1 MLDYDTSDADY
12 FKYVYW
18 SGFDGTCM
26 SEESYSRTY
35 LFDTLGNCIASP
47 DSVVKVTNSAIFQ
60 SHSYFSAST
69 VPLTTGNI
77 EKIFFYNMGNRIQYF
92 TYYSP

>member
-35 LFDTLGNCIASP
+35 LCDTLGNCILGHKVGAYINGTVNGKNV
-47 DSVVKVTNSAIFQ
+47 SVSCNYVF
-60 SHSYFSAST
+60 
-69 VPLTTGNI
+69 
-77 EKIFFYNMGNRIQYF
+77 
-92 TYYSP
+92 

>member
-35 LFDTLGNCIASP
+35 LCEILWEIALLRLILSLKLP
-47 DSVVKVTNSAIFQ
+47 ILPFFNHIATFQ
-60 SHSYFSAST
+60 QVQF
-69 VPLTTGNI
+69 
-77 EKIFFYNMGNRIQYF
+77 R
-92 TYYSP
+92 

>member
-35 LFDTLGNCIASP
+35 LFDTLGNCIVSP
-47 DSVVKVTNSAIFQ
+47 DSVVKITNSVIFLI
-60 SHSYFSAST
+60 T
-69 VPLTTGNI
+69 
-77 EKIFFYNMGNRIQYF
+77 
-92 TYYSP
+92 

>member
-35 LFDTLGNCIASP
+35 LCDTLGNCIVSP
-47 DSVVKVTNSAIFQ
+47 DSVVKVANSAIFFQ

-69 VPLTTGNI
+69 VSLTTGNI
-77 EKIFFYNMGNRIQYF
+77 EKFFL
-92 TYYSP
+92 

>member
-26 SEESYSRTY
+26 SEERIPGRIYVI
-35 LFDTLGNCIASP
+35 LWEIALLRLILSLKLP
-47 DSVVKVTNSAIFQ
+47 ILPFFNHIATFQ
-60 SHSYFSAST
+60 QVQF
-69 VPLTTGNI
+69 
-77 EKIFFYNMGNRIQYF
+77 R
-92 TYYSP
+92 

>member
-35 LFDTLGNCIASP
+35 LFDTLGNWIVSP
-47 DSVVKVTNSAIFQ
+47 DSVVKISNSVIFLITKLL
-60 SHSYFSAST
+60 FSKYSS
-69 VPLTTGNI
+69 VN
-77 EKIFFYNMGNRIQYF
+77 NREY
-92 TYYSP
+92 